1 MACCNATTATVPSV
15 GATDPGQHVNF
26 VKGMVLGVADYV
38 QEHAYLIGRSEWMV
52 RDLIG
57 YGTASGL
64 AVRVED
70 DGNNGPRIHVSAG
83 SAAAPSGRLICVG
96 RDQCGSINGW
106 LADPDHAR
114 KVAERTSGSPPA
126 GAVTLYLTLCY
137 RDCAIAPVP
146 VPGEPCRSE
155 EALMQPSRIADDYC
169 LDFRLDPPEQWE
181 ADAISLFSAWLDDIA
196 DEGPGSPSTIMTPSC
211 GSPIGSGSPNIVPR

>member
-15 GATDPGQHVNF
+15 GAPDPGQHVNF

-70 DGNNGPRIHVSAG
+70 DGTNGPRIHVSAG
-83 SAAAPSGRLICVG
+83 SAAAPSGRMICVG

-114 KVAERTSGSPPA
+114 KVAERTSGSPPS
-126 GAVTLYLTLCY
+126 GAITLGRYSVIQI
-137 RDCAIAPVP
+137 R
-146 VPGEPCRSE
+146 
-155 EALMQPSRIADDYC
+155 
-169 LDFRLDPPEQWE
+169 
-181 ADAISLFSAWLDDIA
+181 
-196 DEGPGSPSTIMTPSC
+196 
-211 GSPIGSGSPNIVPR
+211 